1 MHMNRIDLAGRKAV
15 ITGGARGIGLAAAER
30 MLQSGAEVSLW
41 DMDAAALDAAAK
53 RLAGIGKVNT
63 SVVDVTSAASVTAAA
78 QSAIGQMGQVDI
90 LVNNAG
96 ITGPN
101 VTVWEY
107 SPEDWRKVIDVD
119 LTGPFLC
126 ERAVVP
132 MMIERNYGRIVNI
145 ASIAGKEGNPN
156 ASAYSS
162 AKAGLIAL
170 TKSLG
175 KELAKT
181 GIRVNCITPAAVETD
196 IFKQMTETHIQFM
209 LSKIPMGRFGQI
221 TEVAGMICWLASE
234 EMSFSTGAV
243 FDISG
248 GRATY

>member
-1 MHMNRIDLAGRKAV
+1 MNKIDLAGRKAV

-30 MLQSGAEVSLW
+30 MLHSGAEVSLW

-53 RLAGIGKVNT
+53 RLAGAGRVHT
-63 SVVDVTSAASVTAAA
+63 TVVDVSSAASVTAAA
-78 QSAIGQMGQVDI
+78 QAAIGQMGQIDI

-101 VTVWEY
+101 VTVWDY
-107 SPEDWRKVIDVD
+107 TPEDWRKVIDID

-126 ERAVVP
+126 LRAVVP
-132 MMIERNYGRIVNI
+132 MMRERNYGRIVNI

-156 ASAYSS
+156 ASAYSA

-170 TKSLG
+170 TKSLA
-175 KELAKT
+175 KELATTEIK
-181 GIRVNCITPAAVETD
+181 VNCMTPAAVETD
-196 IFKQMTETHIQFM
+196 IFKQMTETHIKFM
-209 LSKIPMGRFGQI
+209 LSKIPMSRFGKVE
-221 TEVAGMICWLASE
+221 EVAGMICWLASE

>member
-1 MHMNRIDLAGRKAV
+1 
-15 ITGGARGIGLAAAER
+15 

-126 ERAVVP
+126 ARAVVP

>member
-1 MHMNRIDLAGRKAV
+1 
-15 ITGGARGIGLAAAER
+15 
-30 MLQSGAEVSLW
+30 ML
-41 DMDAAALDAAAK
+41 
-53 RLAGIGKVNT
+53 
-63 SVVDVTSAASVTAAA
+63 
-78 QSAIGQMGQVDI
+78 
-90 LVNNAG
+90 
-96 ITGPN
+96 
-101 VTVWEY
+101 
-107 SPEDWRKVIDVD
+107 DVD

-126 ERAVVP
+126 ARALVP
-132 MMIERNYGRIVNI
+132 VMIENNYGRVVNV

-156 ASAYSS
+156 ASAYSA

-181 GIRVNCITPAAVETD
+181 GIRVNCLTPAAVETD
-196 IFKQMTETHIQFM
+196 IFKQMTEAHIQFM
-209 LSKIPMGRFGQI
+209 LSKIPIGRFGKI
-221 TEVAGMICWLASE
+221 EEVAGMICWLASE